1 MTINLR
7 DRRRRQTARDI
18 QQAALRVALQA
29 GYCAATTDAIAAE
42 AGISPRTFFNYY
54 PNKTAAVLGQPPIL
68 DTQAGAWITTSEA
81 PLVDDLVRLL
91 GQMLKEDSPD
101 RQTLRMI
108 ERLIETTPEMQMLF
122 RKSLDEI
129 SLALSGLLLVR
140 LGAHR
145 ALEAELI
152 AAMSTHAL
160 ANGVRSWAADE
171 SMDLDGVLEMTRD
184 QLRSVCVLLN

>member
-18 QQAALRVALQA
+18 QQAALRVALQS

-54 PNKTAAVLGQPPIL
+54 PNKTAAVLGQPPVL
-68 DTQAGAWITTSEA
+68 DKEAGAWITTSDG
-81 PLVDDLVRLL
+81 PLIDDLVRLL
-91 GQMLKEDSPD
+91 GLMLKEDGPD

-108 ERLIETTPEMQMLF
+108 ERLIEATPEMQMLF
-122 RKSLDEI
+122 RKSLEAI
-129 SLALSGLLLVR
+129 SLALSDLLRTR
-140 LGAHR
+140 LGTHR

-184 QLRSVCVLLN
+184 QLRSVCALLN